1 MVAGQ
6 YVSFERVTHEEKNFF
21 FQIFMTCPH
30 STINGSYFNFA
41 SGILLQSKNGKLLNS
56 KPTKSYSPSTS
67 KTIIIYIFVA

>member
-6 YVSFERVTHEEKNFF
+6 YVSFERVTHEEIF

-41 SGILLQSKNGKLLNS
+41 SDVLLHSKNGKLVNS
-56 KPTKSYSPSTS
+56 KPTK
-67 KTIIIYIFVA
+67 IL